1 MSTHREEKCLDS
13 KLNPKKDQQSSS
25 VKFDLGASQLNDDY
39 DQSVDNEADD
49 QFEFSTLSKPSST
62 SSMDSTT
69 NITNSNG
76 SV

>member
-1 MSTHREEKCLDS
+1 
-13 KLNPKKDQQSSS
+13 
-25 VKFDLGASQLNDDY
+25 
-39 DQSVDNEADD
+39 DD

-76 SV
+76 SVVNTKTPFNNDIHSGNKSTLRRYAR